1 MHRLPTQST
10 RLNDAA
16 EGDPSELQTT
26 QMRTEAGR
34 TNAGCLGLAE
44 GAARKELSSM
54 QVPGENAVCAIC
66 MHNAAFV

>member
-26 QMRTEAGR
+26 QKRTAAGR
-34 TNAGCLGLAE
+34 TNAGSLGLAE

-54 QVPGENAVCAIC
+54 QVP
-66 MHNAAFV
+66 